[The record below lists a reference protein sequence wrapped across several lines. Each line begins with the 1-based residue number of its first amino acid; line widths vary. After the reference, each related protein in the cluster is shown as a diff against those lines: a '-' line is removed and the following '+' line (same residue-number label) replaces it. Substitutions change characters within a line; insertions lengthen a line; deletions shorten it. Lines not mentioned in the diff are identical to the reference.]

1 MRCAVY
7 TRKSSEEG
15 LEQAFNSLDAQ
26 REACEAYI
34 LSQRHEG
41 WSLVATR
48 YDDGGCSGGDMR
60 RPGLQALLADIRAGH
75 VDAVVVYKI
84 DRLTRSLSDFS
95 RMAEDFDR
103 SGISFV
109 AVTQA
114 FNTAT
119 SMGRLMLNV
128 LLSFAQFER
137 EITSERIR
145 DKLAASRAKGMW
157 MGGNVPFGYDI
168 VDGKLIVNPTEAPV
182 VRDLYR
188 RFLEIGDLQTLV
200 RECATHAIYKRH
212 RRKVPE
218 GHPITRTP
226 FQRADLYKLL
236 TQPLYIGL
244 IRHHDTLY
252 RGMHEPLI
260 SEVTFKSAAALMT
273 RLHVRWRER
282 RPLPPPFLLEGLL
295 HTPAG
300 QVFVMEQVK
309 HHPGRARFYRF
320 PDSGG
325 EVTRASERSTNRAVI
340 DTLCTF
346 LLGLQFTVPH
356 TAGARDEIERV
367 AAVLRTGAP
376 ETAKQVLQEVVS
388 AVYLDETNLSI
399 HVRASGTHGLLV
411 ADTEIAVRA
420 RLKGARHYLA
430 VGAEGVRRKPHA
442 GMIRLLGNASRW
454 MDDVVSGRVTSLSA
468 ISRREGLSLSRVS
481 NIMELAFLAPDL
493 KTAIVNGEH
502 PVGLTSSALQNA
514 CPLPLSWEAQR
525 RVLHFRP

>member
-41 WSLVATR
+41 WELVATR
-48 YDDGGCSGGDMR
+48 YDDGGCSGGDMQ
-60 RPGLQALLADIRAGH
+60 RPGLQALLADIRAGR
-75 VDAVVVYKI
+75 VEAVVVYKI
-84 DRLTRSLSDFS
+84 DRLTRSLADFS

-103 SGISFV
+103 SGTSFV

-157 MGGNVPFGYDI
+157 MGGNVPFGYDV
-168 VDGKLIVNPTEAPV
+168 VDSKLVVNPIEAPV
-182 VRDLYR
+182 VRDLYA
-188 RFLEIGDLQTLV
+188 RFLEIGDLQPLV
-200 RECATHAIYKRH
+200 RECARQAIYKRH
-212 RRKVPE
+212 RGNTPD
-218 GHPITRTP
+218 GHPIIRTP

-252 RGMHEPLI
+252 RGIHEPLI
-260 SEVTFKSAAALMT
+260 SEATFNSAGALMK
-273 RLHVRWRER
+273 RLHARWRER
-282 RPLPPPFLLEGLL
+282 RPPPPPFLLEGLL
-295 HTPAG
+295 QTPAG
-300 QVFVMEQVK
+300 QSFVMEQVK

-325 EVTRASERSTNRAVI
+325 AVTRASERSTNRAVI
-340 DTLCTF
+340 ETLCAY
-346 LLGLQFTVPH
+346 LLGLQF
-356 TAGARDEIERV
+356 AGPRSVRAKAEIELI
-367 AAVLRTGAP
+367 AAVLRTGTPAD
-376 ETAKQVLQEVVS
+376 ARHALHAIVS
-388 AVYLDETNLSI
+388 AVYLDESNLSI
-399 HVRASGTHGLLV
+399 LVRASGTHGLLA
-411 ADTEIAVRA
+411 ADTEISVRA

-430 VGAEGVRRKPHA
+430 VGAEGVGRKPTPA
-442 GMIRLLGNASRW
+442 
-454 MDDVVSGRVTSLSA
+454 
-468 ISRREGLSLSRVS
+468 
-481 NIMELAFLAPDL
+481 
-493 KTAIVNGEH
+493 
-502 PVGLTSSALQNA
+502 
-514 CPLPLSWEAQR
+514 
-525 RVLHFRP
+525 

>member
-15 LEQAFNSLDAQ
+15 LEQAFNSLDAR

-41 WSLVATR
+41 WALVATR

-60 RPGLQALLADIRAGH
+60 RPGLQALLADIRTGQ

-84 DRLTRSLSDFS
+84 DRLTRSLADFS
-95 RMAEDFDR
+95 RMAEEFDR
-103 SGISFV
+103 SGTSFV

-145 DKLAASRAKGMW
+145 DKLAASKAKGMW
-157 MGGNVPFGYDI
+157 MGGHVPFGYDR
-168 VDGKLIVNPTEAPV
+168 VDNKLVINPIEATV
-182 VRDLYR
+182 VRELYR

-200 RECATHAIYKRH
+200 HECARRAIYKRH
-212 RRKVPE
+212 RGNDADEHRRRL
-218 GHPITRTP
+218 TT

-244 IRHHDTLY
+244 IRHHDTFY

-260 SEVTFKSAAALMT
+260 SEATFKSAADLMK
-273 RLHVRWRER
+273 RLHVQWREC

-300 QVFVMEQVK
+300 QAFVMEQVK

-320 PDSGG
+320 PDTGG
-325 EVTRASERSTNRAVI
+325 EATRASERSTNRAVI
-340 DTLCTF
+340 DTLCAF
-346 LLGLQFTVPH
+346 LLGLQFTTPR
-356 TAGARDEIERV
+356 TAQAQEELERL
-367 AAVLRTGAP
+367 AAILRTGAP
-376 ETAKQVLQEVVS
+376 EAVKEALQEVVS
-388 AVYLDETNLSI
+388 AVYLDEANLSI
-399 HVRASGTHGLLV
+399 HVRASGTHGLLA
-411 ADTEIAVRA
+411 ADKEITVRA
-420 RLKGARHYLA
+420 RLKGARHYLS

-454 MDDVVSGRVTSLSA
+454 LDDVVSGRVSSLSA

-493 KTAIVNGEH
+493 KTAIINGEH
-502 PVGLTSSALQNA
+502 PVGLTSSVLQNA

-525 RVLHFRP
+525 RLLHFRP

>member
-1 MRCAVY
+1 
-7 TRKSSEEG
+7 
-15 LEQAFNSLDAQ
+15 
-26 REACEAYI
+26 
-34 LSQRHEG
+34 
-41 WSLVATR
+41 
-48 YDDGGCSGGDMR
+48 
-60 RPGLQALLADIRAGH
+60 
-75 VDAVVVYKI
+75 
-84 DRLTRSLSDFS
+84 
-95 RMAEDFDR
+95 MAEDFDR

-168 VDGKLIVNPTEAPV
+168 VDGKLVVNAAEAPV

-200 RECATHAIYKRH
+200 RECDTHAIYKRH
-212 RRKVPE
+212 RGKIPD
-218 GHPITRTP
+218 GHPIIRTP

-252 RGMHEPLI
+252 RGVHEPLI
-260 SEVTFKSAAALMT
+260 SEATFKSAAALMK
-273 RLHVRWRER
+273 RLHAQWRER

-295 HTPAG
+295 QTPAG
-300 QVFVMEQVK
+300 QAFGMEQVK
-309 HHPGRARFYRF
+309 HHPSRARFYRF
-320 PDSGG
+320 PDTGG

-376 ETAKQVLQEVVS
+376 ETAKQVLHEVVS

-411 ADTEIAVRA
+411 ADTEITVRA